1 MIVGI
6 TGGIGSGKSTLC
18 SRLRDIG
25 YPIFD
30 TDKVARQIQNEDVD
44 VRSQIIGLFGPEAYT
59 EHGLNRPYL
68 ASIVFQNSELLQRL
82 NAIVHPAVRKKF
94 ESWVHENQSEQ
105 ILFVESALIFNS
117 DFRELVNHVILII
130 ASEATRL
137 KRVCKRDGLT
147 EEQVKSRIA
156 NQLSDDEMIK
166 MADFVIDT
174 DKKNIQELSMTVL
187 IDYVKHMRK

>member
-18 SRLRDIG
+18 NKLRELG

-30 TDKVARQIQNEDVD
+30 TDKVARQIQNEDVE
-44 VRSQIIGLFGPEAYT
+44 VREQIISLF
-59 EHGLNRPYL
+59 L
-68 ASIVFQNSELLQRL
+68 ASVVFKNSELLQGL
-82 NAIVHPAVRKKF
+82 NAIVHPAVRKIF
-94 ESWVHENQSEQ
+94 QSWVQAHSSEP

-117 DFRELVNHVILII
+117 EFRSLVDHVILII

-137 KRVCKRDGLT
+137 KRVCQRDGLT
-147 EEQVKSRIA
+147 EEQVRSRIV
-156 NQLSDDEMIK
+156 NQLSDAEMIQ

-174 DKKNIQELSMTVL
+174 DKKNIQDLSMTVL
-187 IDYVKHMRK
+187 IDYVKHMRKKV